1 MRSVRLPAPVDSGK
15 VSAAFKDGVV
25 TITLP
30 KAPGA
35 KGATI
40 PVKAE

>member
-1 MRSVRLPAPVDSGK
+1 MRSVRLPAPVDGSK
-15 VSAAFKDGVV
+15 VTATFKNGVI

-35 KGATI
+35 KGTTI
-40 PVKAE
+40 PIKAE